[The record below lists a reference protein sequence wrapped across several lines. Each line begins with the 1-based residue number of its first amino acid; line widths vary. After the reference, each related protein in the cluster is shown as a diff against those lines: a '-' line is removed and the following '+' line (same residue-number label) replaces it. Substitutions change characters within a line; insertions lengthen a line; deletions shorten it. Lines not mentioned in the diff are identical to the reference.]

1 MIFQVKDVIVHD
13 IWYDHLR
20 TKKQKRHVQ
29 TMLLWNFDTQES
41 VIFQGKKITIHNNY
55 IAIQD
60 GKSTQNINFF
70 TINNI
75 HFSFVDDLKNTD
87 NDSFFKEIEEQS
99 LRIQTVFHKNIQD
112 AHCFDK
118 DIDMH
123 ITHDTVSIHRRSGS
137 LNGVTGLK
145 LLTRQRVYHND
156 SSESFGGYITYIT
169 HETDQLWLLPL
180 LKGNMPI
187 RIIATEQFDW
197 LSHKNIDVIY
207 AKYENSEWTLTDTNK
222 NMWSATSLFFSNN
235 NHEGFEINL
244 QLDLDNLNEHH
255 IERMWFKVLDND
267 YANQF
272 GISYSYNNDVD
283 NLSYQKILKTNSH
296 IDLCRHCT
304 FKQTCI
310 NIEGPRHEITAP
322 LSPSKCSILLQMKK

>member
-29 TMLLWNFDTQES
+29 TMLLWNFNTQENL
-41 VIFQGKKITIHNNY
+41 IFQEKKISVHNNY
-55 IAIQD
+55 ISIHD
-60 GKSTQNINFF
+60 DKTVTNVNYY

-75 HFSFVDDLKNTD
+75 HFSFVENFKNT
-87 NDSFFKEIEEQS
+87 NEDSFFNAIQEKT
-99 LRIQTVFHKNIQD
+99 LNIQTIFHKNIEN

-118 DIDMH
+118 DIQIQIKNDV
-123 ITHDTVSIHRRSGS
+123 VSIHRKSGS
-137 LNGVTGLK
+137 LNGITGLK
-145 LLTRQRVYHND
+145 LLTRQRIYHND

-169 HETDQLWLLPL
+169 HETDQLWLTPL
-180 LKGNMPI
+180 LKNNIPV
-187 RIIATEQFDW
+187 RVIATEEFDW
-197 LSHKNIDVIY
+197 LTHKNIDVIY
-207 AKYENSEWTLTDTNK
+207 AKYENSEWILSDQHQNTWN
-222 NMWSATSLFFSNN
+222 ATSLFFSNN

-244 QLDLDNLNEHH
+244 QLDLEGLSNNH
-255 IERMWFKVLDND
+255 IENMWFKPLESD

-283 NLSYQKILKTNSH
+283 NISYQKILKINSH
-296 IDLCRHCT
+296 IDLCRNCT

-310 NIEGPRHEITAP
+310 NIEGPRHEVTTP
-322 LSPSKCSILLQMKK
+322 LNISKCSILLQLKK